1 MLSKSRDALIIHLF
15 ALLHAGLALGCRALG
30 LTDEIVLTLLTM
42 LLVVIVCLRR
52 GMSAKFMAFSLIL
65 VNIIGFGIA
74 KAISSLLGLL
84 FSEPL
89 VVNPISTFITTEI
102 VGWGTYM
109 IAGKLARE
117 GKFQVTDSS
126 GVRWLLLA
134 FVIVIAVRLT
144 ILLILSGGID
154 RENIVASIIVDYV
167 FSLGALIFLAENAMR
182 INARALEDREKARLA
197 QYRYMNLSQ
206 QVNPHFLF
214 NSLNILD
221 CLVCEQKTDQAS
233 TYIHKLAAIYRYLL
247 RNEEERL
254 VKLRDEMD
262 FVDQYVDLLKVRF
275 PEGLEIGMDIPADK
289 LNKRVVPCS
298 VQLLIE
304 NATKHNAVSPEKPLR
319 INVRCEDDNVVVSNS
334 LNPKVSSGP
343 STGLGLKYLREQY
356 QDVAGKEAVVRM
368 SDTEYTV
375 TIPLI

>member
-42 LLVVIVCLRR
+42 LLVVIICLRR

>member
-1 MLSKSRDALIIHLF
+1 MLSKSKDALIIHLF
-15 ALLHAGLALGCRALG
+15 ALLHAGVALGCRALG
-30 LTDEIVLTLLTM
+30 LTDEIALTLLTM
-42 LLVVIVCLRR
+42 LLVVIICLRR

-74 KAISSLLGLL
+74 KGISSLLGLA
-84 FSEPL
+84 SHSPL
-89 VVNPISTFITTEI
+89 VVNPISTFLTTEI

-109 IAGKLARE
+109 IAGRLSRD

-126 GVRWLLLA
+126 GLRWLLLA

-144 ILLILSGGID
+144 ILLILSGGVD

-182 INARALEDREKARLA
+182 INARALEDQEKARLA
-197 QYRYMNLSQ
+197 QYRYMSLSQ

-221 CLVCEQKTDQAS
+221 CLVCEEKTAQAS
-233 TYIHKLAAIYRYLL
+233 TYIHKLAGIYRYML
-247 RNEEERL
+247 RIEQERL
-254 VKLRDEMD
+254 VTLRDEMD
-262 FVDQYVDLLKVRF
+262 FVEQYVDLLKVRF
-275 PEGLEIGMDIPADK
+275 PEGLDISIDIPGDK
-289 LNKRVVPCS
+289 MGRRVVPCS

-304 NATKHNAVSPEKPLR
+304 NATKHNTISAEKPLR
-319 INVRCEDDNVVVSNS
+319 IDVRCQDDTVVVSNT
-334 LNPKVSSGP
+334 LNPKVSTGP

-356 QDVAGKEAVVRM
+356 RDVSGKEATVHM
-368 SDTEYTV
+368 TDNEYTV
-375 TIPLI
+375 VIPLI